1 MRVTGEEETGR
12 ARGLR
17 GKAEAA
23 ARELF
28 PDLGLAKR
36 GDERPALQPLFQRPG
51 GVLRRPGLDDEETGG
66 VEALGDEARPVRA
79 PPFARDALGQA
90 PENEIAAPGPAR
102 ALSECGKGKGES
114 GGGVAIGGRLDLVQP
129 CLKEPVEGKSP
140 VPERGRAGEGLRALT
155 KGHNETPTRRCKLCS
170 VTLPLAGGGGEG
182 GGRRE

>member
-1 MRVTGEEETGR
+1 MPGGSAWCRGIEGGKPAPSRSDAPAGERPRETRPAACMRVTGEEETGR

-36 GDERPALQPLFQRPG
+36 GDERPALQPLFERPG

-79 PPFARDALGQA
+79 PPFSRDALGQA
-90 PENEIAAPGPAR
+90 PEHEIAAPGPAR

-114 GGGVAIGGRLDLVQP
+114 GGAVAVGRRLDLVQP
-129 CLKEPVEGKSP
+129 
-140 VPERGRAGEGLRALT
+140 
-155 KGHNETPTRRCKLCS
+155 
-170 VTLPLAGGGGEG
+170 
-182 GGRRE
+182 